1 MCDFASPEKEEVVAK
16 FSSAARSTFHCE
28 VEKQRVTKVPA
39 ELQLLYLCEN
49 FREGSSS
56 CESLNSDNI

>member
-28 VEKQRVTKVPA
+28 VEKQRVTKMPP
-39 ELQLLYLCEN
+39 EMQLLYLCEN
-49 FREGSSS
+49 FRRGSST
-56 CESLNSDNI
+56 CESLNSDSI